1 MYVLEQKR
9 LVPGGSILTPNK
21 VYVTTHRIIFL
32 DPRWLG
38 LKAEII
44 DVACEDISNIQ
55 LRRGVFSTAIRI
67 HSRFLGEEI
76 KPPAVSKSR
85 LKQHLPLYRRCIHE
99 IKSGIALPQVKL
111 SQPKEDLAMKLA
123 KLKEMYETGLLSSF
137 P

>member
-1 MYVLEQKR
+1 MPGEIMYVLEQKR

-76 KPPAVSKSR
+76 KPPAVSKS
-85 LKQHLPLYRRCIHE
+85 K
-99 IKSGIALPQVKL
+99 
-111 SQPKEDLAMKLA
+111 A
-123 KLKEMYETGLLSSF
+123 KAAFAFIQKMHARDKKWHSF
-137 P
+137 TASEAIST